1 MIYNVVFDDKVI
13 KDFKKI
19 DKTWQKKII
28 QTIKKKLVND
38 PFVGKKLVGDLSPF
52 YRLRVGNY
60 LLIYEIIKH
69 ELVVTVIH
77 IKHRKNVYK
86 D

>member
-1 MIYNVVFDDKVI
+1 LIYNVVFDDKVI

-52 YRLRVGNY
+52 YSLRVGNY